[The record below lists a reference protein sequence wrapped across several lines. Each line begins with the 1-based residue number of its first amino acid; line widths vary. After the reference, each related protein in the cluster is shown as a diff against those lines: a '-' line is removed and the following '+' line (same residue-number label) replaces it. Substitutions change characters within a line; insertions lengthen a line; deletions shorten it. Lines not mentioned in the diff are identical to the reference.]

1 MNDPNDIECVQGMR
15 SGDMRYFQI
24 IVHRYSSRVFALVAG
39 IVRSRER
46 AEEIVSDVFF
56 KVYDKIGDFKAKS
69 SFATW
74 LYRIAYNAAISDA
87 RRKNMLGSDS
97 AMDISTV
104 SVADEDEGWE
114 QKEENISKMER
125 AIEML
130 APQERSLVRLYYW
143 DDKSVSD
150 IADIV
155 GISQAAV
162 KTKLF
167 RIRAALKNF
176 MKNE

>member
-114 QKEENISKMER
+114 
-125 AIEML
+125 
-130 APQERSLVRLYYW
+130 
-143 DDKSVSD
+143 
-150 IADIV
+150 
-155 GISQAAV
+155 
-162 KTKLF
+162 
-167 RIRAALKNF
+167 
-176 MKNE
+176 

>member
-1 MNDPNDIECVQGMR
+1 
-15 SGDMRYFQI
+15 
-24 IVHRYSSRVFALVAG
+24 
-39 IVRSRER
+39 
-46 AEEIVSDVFF
+46 
-56 KVYDKIGDFKAKS
+56 
-69 SFATW
+69 
-74 LYRIAYNAAISDA
+74 
-87 RRKNMLGSDS
+87 
-97 AMDISTV
+97 
-104 SVADEDEGWE
+104 
-114 QKEENISKMER
+114 
-125 AIEML
+125 ML

-155 GISQAAV
+155 GMSQAAV

>member
-1 MNDPNDIECVQGMR
+1 
-15 SGDMRYFQI
+15 
-24 IVHRYSSRVFALVAG
+24 
-39 IVRSRER
+39 
-46 AEEIVSDVFF
+46 
-56 KVYDKIGDFKAKS
+56 
-69 SFATW
+69 
-74 LYRIAYNAAISDA
+74 
-87 RRKNMLGSDS
+87 
-97 AMDISTV
+97 
-104 SVADEDEGWE
+104 
-114 QKEENISKMER
+114 MER

-155 GISQAAV
+155 GMSQAAV